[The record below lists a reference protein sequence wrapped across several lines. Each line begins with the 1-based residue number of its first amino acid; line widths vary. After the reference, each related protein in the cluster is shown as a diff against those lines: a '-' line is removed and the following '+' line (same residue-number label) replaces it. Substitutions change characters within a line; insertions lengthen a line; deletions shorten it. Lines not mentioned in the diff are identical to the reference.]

1 MRTRRLAGLGDA
13 VGVLSVGVGVVESFR
28 GRETLESVEAIAVVI
43 SGSVE
48 DGISMSELMEDGGG
62 AILTVATSGVR
73 VGSVVGPEE
82 LAHGHLVVR
91 GKGVGDDTVRAGI
104 GEVGLAVDG
113 DIAALSGAA
122 LLSEGVEAT
131 ANGTGGAIA
140 RSLEVFGE
148 TLAVAGTGGGSLG
161 ERGAEVESRLHL
173 AQLFALAVALELV
186 TLLMMNL
193 VEGLLG
199 DLLVNL
205 LQAERLRSKAS
216 DTTDLLLRELGV
228 RDGTLSGGE
237 EVSTLTKVVQL
248 TSIELASE
256 SLMTLENGPHV
267 STLVDVLGVFGRDG
281 LLDTLEVDLL
291 VPLMELELLNRS
303 LIQDGTSVEEL
314 QVTISVVD
322 DLHMDARVTLTS
334 KGNVQNGS
342 NFAMRGYNM
351 GRHRGSQTS
360 GQSNGRE
367 LHDVK

>member
-1 MRTRRLAGLGDA
+1 
-13 VGVLSVGVGVVESFR
+13 
-28 GRETLESVEAIAVVI
+28 
-43 SGSVE
+43 
-48 DGISMSELMEDGGG
+48 
-62 AILTVATSGVR
+62 
-73 VGSVVGPEE
+73 
-82 LAHGHLVVR
+82 
-91 GKGVGDDTVRAGI
+91 
-104 GEVGLAVDG
+104 
-113 DIAALSGAA
+113 
-122 LLSEGVEAT
+122 
-131 ANGTGGAIA
+131 
-140 RSLEVFGE
+140 
-148 TLAVAGTGGGSLG
+148 
-161 ERGAEVESRLHL
+161 
-173 AQLFALAVALELV
+173 LFALAVALELV